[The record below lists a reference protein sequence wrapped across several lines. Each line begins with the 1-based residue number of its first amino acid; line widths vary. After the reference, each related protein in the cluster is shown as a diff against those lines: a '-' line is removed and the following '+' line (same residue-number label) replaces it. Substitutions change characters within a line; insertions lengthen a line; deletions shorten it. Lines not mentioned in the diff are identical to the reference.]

1 MHHCLHR
8 SLHLRLEAVQAKNEG
23 MKHKEKLFS
32 MFHPAYIHSR
42 KAPPTPMKPLFF
54 ATRTVYLCSRLHK
67 YAKQGATVAEKDGE
81 KHKRKDSLPQV
92 PVFSKKPF
100 TFSKKACVFFA
111 ELPPKKLHIYAY
123 CRAQVP
129 PPAPRPSVRVRRF
142 PRRTHPVQ
150 SAVQQAVQAVVQD
163 NCLKISCRCKRCKQV
178 HRTHRTTRFRPSSM
192 YTPRSGTPLRRRP
205 CRS

>member
-1 MHHCLHR
+1 MLRCHRNPHPYLLPSVQTIGAPLAPATDYQVVILHHCLHR
-8 SLHLRLEAVQAKNEG
+8 SLHLRLEAVQAKIEG
-23 MKHKEKLFS
+23 MKHREKLFS

-42 KAPPTPMKPLFF
+42 KAPPTPMKPQFF

-67 YAKQGATVAEKDGE
+67 YAKQGATVAEKDGK

-100 TFSKKACVFFA
+100 TFSQKACVFFA
-111 ELPPKKLHIYAY
+111 ELPPGKLHIYAY

-142 PRRTHPVQ
+142 PRPSVRVRRFPRRTPGAIS
-150 SAVQQAVQAVVQD
+150 SATSGA
-163 NCLKISCRCKRCKQV
+163 
-178 HRTHRTTRFRPSSM
+178 SSGA
-192 YTPRSGTPLRRRP
+192 R
-205 CRS
+205 